1 MVLVLKL
8 IDKDNESLCIELD
21 NSVLRSGL
29 PLRDDGSKQN
39 VGLVGVRNDVHEI
52 DRSRDVEDLQ
62 TAAILRIPE
71 TNFAISRKGVELEI
85 AEGIKKA
92 ADDFALV
99 TDLYDEW
106 LTNARKR
113 ACLQAG
119 FHSRRTHEY

>member
-8 IDKDNESLCIELD
+8 IDKYNELLCIELD
-21 NSVLRSGL
+21 NSILRSGL
-29 PLRDDGSKQN
+29 PLCDDGSKQN

-52 DRSRDVEDLQ
+52 DRSRDVENLQ
-62 TAAILRIPE
+62 TATILRIP
-71 TNFAISRKGVELEI
+71 RKGVELEI

>member
-1 MVLVLKL
+1 MVLVLQFIGKC
-8 IDKDNESLCIELD
+8 KESLCIELD
-21 NSVLRSGL
+21 NSILRSGF
-29 PLRDDGSKQN
+29 PLCDDGSKQN

-52 DRSRDVEDLQ
+52 DRSRNAEDLQ

-71 TNFAISRKGVELEI
+71 TNFAISRKGVELEV
-85 AEGIKKA
+85 AEWIKKA